1 MLGKYEFGLEAMDYI
16 SAAQIKL
23 DSGNKEECLEIIN
36 FGIERKAKPAEA
48 LSRAH
53 QNALNG
59 EKKLWGLP
67 SSKRKKMSQ
76 QSNPGKK
83 SSQSNGQCQ

>member
-23 DSGNKEECLEIIN
+23 NSGNIEECLEIIN

-48 LSRAH
+48 LSRAR
-53 QNALNG
+53 QNALNR
-59 EKKLWGLP
+59 EKKLWGFP
-67 SSKRKKMSQ
+67 STKKKKMSM
-76 QSNPGKK
+76 QSNPGNK
-83 SSQSNGQCQ
+83 SSQCNGQFQ